1 MSEKPIQEVD
11 FQQYKSQGY
20 LEGGV
25 IEKEANT
32 FTA

>member
-20 LEGGV
+20 LEGGA
-25 IEKEANT
+25 IEKEVST
-32 FTA
+32 YTT